1 MVVQIGV
8 AEPTDV
14 LASVVP
20 RDTAPG
26 GVGLFLYT
34 KMKQLCV
41 AAIDVYDVIRAP
53 CVGCK

>member
-1 MVVQIGV
+1 MLVFWMVVQIGV

-20 RDTAPG
+20 IDTAPG

-41 AAIDVYDVIRAP
+41 AAY
-53 CVGCK
+53 